1 MSFSLEPC
9 LSALPQCRAVVLM
22 SGPGLSWPQLRW
34 SWLKWGCAPGKL
46 CSVGLKNWAIN
57 GQALAKWHYNYTSV
71 LLTYSNSNIG
81 WKKKTWP
88 CFWWHCLPANWTA
101 NLRWK
106 LDIKME
112 TKIKWKL
119 GFYCIFGHAQIVI
132 YTRMS
137 FKNIEGRR
145 SESTYQLL
153 ICPDCCSER
162 DPNLSC
168 SPSVSV
174 SESSHHPSL
183 PTQGRFSSK
192 NRQ

>member
-145 SESTYQLL
+145 EYLST
-153 ICPDCCSER
+153 
-162 DPNLSC
+162 PNLSWLLFRTWSKFELQSFC
-168 SPSVSV
+168 LCLWKLT
-174 SESSHHPSL
+174 SSITANTGPI
-183 PTQGRFSSK
+183 Q
-192 NRQ
+192 Q